1 MAQVVQQN
9 FNVYPAR
16 GFPGMLAQPAAMC
29 VTDSGQLHVPT
40 PGTSRNPRPG
50 DALYYDRTENQFA
63 IPTTAAQSLQV
74 CGILGY
80 RQDHVASTT
89 HVVEYEDNDAIQ
101 VIRVGAVWVTA
112 GSAVEYDDLVA
123 WDRTDYK
130 WDVLTKP
137 TAVNEMPE
145 HPIYSAD
152 FETIADTNVF
162 IARIGFGRV
171 L

>member
-1 MAQVVQQN
+1 MARFVQQN
-9 FNVYPAR
+9 FNVYPAK
-16 GFPGMLAQPAAMC
+16 GFPGMVAQPAGMC
-29 VTDSGQLHVPT
+29 MTDSAQLHVPT
-40 PGTSRNPRPG
+40 AATRNPRPG

-63 IPTTAAQSLQV
+63 IPTTAAQSLLV

-101 VIRVGAVWVTA
+101 VIRVGSVWVTA
-112 GSAVEYDDLVA
+112 GSAVEYDDLIA
-123 WDRTDYK
+123 WDTADYK

-137 TAVNEMPE
+137 AAFANLVE
-145 HPIYSAD
+145 HPIYCAT
-152 FETIADTNVF
+152 FGTIADNDVV
-162 IARIGFGRV
+162 IARVGFGRV

>member
-1 MAQVVQQN
+1 MARFVQQT
-9 FNVYPAR
+9 FRVYPSH
-16 GFPGMLAQPAAMC
+16 GFPGMVAQPAGMC
-29 VTDSGQLHVPT
+29 MTDSGQLHVPT
-40 PGTSRNPRPG
+40 SGRSPRPG

-63 IPTTAAQSLQV
+63 IPTTSAQSLLV

-80 RQDHVASTT
+80 RQDHVASPT

-101 VIRVGAVWVTA
+101 VIRVGSVWVTA
-112 GSAVEYDDLVA
+112 GEDVEYDDLLT
-123 WDRTDYK
+123 WDRTAFK

-137 TAVNEMPE
+137 AAFANLVE
-145 HPIYSAD
+145 HPIYSASAG
-152 FETIADTNVF
+152 TIGDDAVL